1 MNDTWLI
8 IDTPYLVYRTQFAM
22 RTANPLIGFI
32 QSIKQLNDRFDT
44 DQFIFCFDYGRL
56 KREDLLPGYKD
67 RSDVDDSMKEMRIEA
82 KTQIEVLRRSLLTKW
97 GFANQFCQRGYE
109 ADDIM
114 ASVVLN
120 NFQDPEREAVIVSAD
135 HDLYQLLQDNVLV
148 YDPNQKKLTSAETF
162 RRQWNIEPEQWPYVK
177 AIAGC
182 TSDKVPGLWRMKS
195 LYSTWAISAMPI
207 GAPGCPELAR
217 CTASMA
223 NARIAFA
230 SILRDAIDR
239 PHGLIIFYKQLINK
253 TLFQISRIEP
263 GARAGRFRDGDTR
276 ALSTRRDILS

>member
-1 MNDTWLI
+1 
-8 IDTPYLVYRTQFAM
+8 M

-182 TSDKVPGLWRMKS
+182 TSDKVPGLKGIGEKTAAQFIAGSLGMHTKKYATIADSSEAEMLERLRLVRLPFEGTNDFVLRRQDEVDWRKITN
-195 LYSTWAISAMPI
+195 Y
-207 GAPGCPELAR
+207 GA
-217 CTASMA
+217 
-223 NARIAFA
+223 
-230 SILRDAIDR
+230 
-239 PHGLIIFYKQLINK
+239 
-253 TLFQISRIEP
+253 TL
-263 GARAGRFRDGDTR
+263 
-276 ALSTRRDILS
+276 